1 MGSSLFS
8 TPSKKLKKMK
18 CVAILLAIVVA
29 VAAKDETAATSACP
43 EIDQAKYV
51 YVAEPRVNSCVCSN
65 RLDVPKEWFAAKFYL
80 DDGHIEN
87 VPKEGENQCD
97 QEIAADIL
105 DGSKFTKALDKRR
118 GQLVDLL
125 NAQWGKDETEGF
137 CKIIHDEHQ
146 KVLGEYEQALSDA
159 GREGVITE
167 SSEYKAFKSKLD
179 SRKTMAKSQ
188 FDCSVTSATSR
199 LQCYH
204 QGIVSRIVQCLSMR
218 KCRIASYDNKME
230 ERKEQMIERYRK
242 SLERVT
248 EAKVKFVTKTLNA
261 LYADNEEQKTLDD
274 IAANILKYENNMKEC
289 DKALVADYTLKLGQA
304 ISEMESNYKCEYKC
318 PFNTG
323 CYSFNRSSYN
333 RKCVTFPTPKKVSY
347 KLVGVA
353 PFKATWKGA
362 CQPDKKD
369 CKAQTVDDYKTKM
382 TWPRSK
388 RRTTRGSRTTRI
400 HSQTSILNGL
410 LPSLIG
416 KKGRWVRMVNPVNS

>member
-1 MGSSLFS
+1 MGSSSLFS

-51 YVAEPRVNSCVCSN
+51 YVAEPRVNSCVYSN
-65 RLDVPKEWFAAKFYL
+65 RLDVPKEWFTAKFYL

-167 SSEYKAFKSKLD
+167 SSEYKAFKSKL
-179 SRKTMAKSQ
+179 
-188 FDCSVTSATSR
+188 
-199 LQCYH
+199 
-204 QGIVSRIVQCLSMR
+204 VSRIVQCLSMR

-261 LYADNEEQKTLDD
+261 L
-274 IAANILKYENNMKEC
+274 
-289 DKALVADYTLKLGQA
+289 
-304 ISEMESNYKCEYKC
+304 
-318 PFNTG
+318 
-323 CYSFNRSSYN
+323 
-333 RKCVTFPTPKKVSY
+333 
-347 KLVGVA
+347 
-353 PFKATWKGA
+353 
-362 CQPDKKD
+362 
-369 CKAQTVDDYKTKM
+369 
-382 TWPRSK
+382 
-388 RRTTRGSRTTRI
+388 
-400 HSQTSILNGL
+400 
-410 LPSLIG
+410 
-416 KKGRWVRMVNPVNS
+416 

>member
-1 MGSSLFS
+1 MGSSSLFS

-51 YVAEPRVNSCVCSN
+51 YVAEPRVNSCVYSN
-65 RLDVPKEWFAAKFYL
+65 RLD
-80 DDGHIEN
+80 

-204 QGIVSRIVQCLSMR
+204 QRIVSRIVQCLSMR

-274 IAANILKYENNMKEC
+274 IAANILKYESNMKEC
-289 DKALVADYTLKLGQA
+289 DKALVADYTLKLGQ
-304 ISEMESNYKCEYKC
+304 
-318 PFNTG
+318 
-323 CYSFNRSSYN
+323 
-333 RKCVTFPTPKKVSY
+333 
-347 KLVGVA
+347 
-353 PFKATWKGA
+353 
-362 CQPDKKD
+362 
-369 CKAQTVDDYKTKM
+369 
-382 TWPRSK
+382 
-388 RRTTRGSRTTRI
+388 
-400 HSQTSILNGL
+400 
-410 LPSLIG
+410 
-416 KKGRWVRMVNPVNS
+416 

>member
-51 YVAEPRVNSCVCSN
+51 YVAEPRVNSCVYSN
-65 RLDVPKEWFAAKFYL
+65 RLDVPKEWFTAKFYL

-87 VPKEGENQCD
+87 VPKEGENQ
-97 QEIAADIL
+97 
-105 DGSKFTKALDKRR
+105 
-118 GQLVDLL
+118 
-125 NAQWGKDETEGF
+125 
-137 CKIIHDEHQ
+137 
-146 KVLGEYEQALSDA
+146 
-159 GREGVITE
+159 
-167 SSEYKAFKSKLD
+167 
-179 SRKTMAKSQ
+179 
-188 FDCSVTSATSR
+188 
-199 LQCYH
+199 
-204 QGIVSRIVQCLSMR
+204 
-218 KCRIASYDNKME
+218 
-230 ERKEQMIERYRK
+230 
-242 SLERVT
+242 
-248 EAKVKFVTKTLNA
+248 
-261 LYADNEEQKTLDD
+261 
-274 IAANILKYENNMKEC
+274 C

-318 PFNTG
+318 TFNTG

-369 CKAQTVDDYKTKM
+369 CKAQTVDDYKTK
-382 TWPRSK
+382 
-388 RRTTRGSRTTRI
+388 
-400 HSQTSILNGL
+400 
-410 LPSLIG
+410 
-416 KKGRWVRMVNPVNS
+416 

>member
-51 YVAEPRVNSCVCSN
+51 YVAEPRVNSRVY
-65 RLDVPKEWFAAKFYL
+65 VPKEWFTAKFYL

-204 QGIVSRIVQCLSMR
+204 QRIVSRIVQCLSMR

-248 EAKVKFVTKTLNA
+248 EAKVKFVN
-261 LYADNEEQKTLDD
+261 
-274 IAANILKYENNMKEC
+274 
-289 DKALVADYTLKLGQA
+289 
-304 ISEMESNYKCEYKC
+304 
-318 PFNTG
+318 
-323 CYSFNRSSYN
+323 
-333 RKCVTFPTPKKVSY
+333 
-347 KLVGVA
+347 
-353 PFKATWKGA
+353 
-362 CQPDKKD
+362 
-369 CKAQTVDDYKTKM
+369 
-382 TWPRSK
+382 
-388 RRTTRGSRTTRI
+388 
-400 HSQTSILNGL
+400 
-410 LPSLIG
+410 
-416 KKGRWVRMVNPVNS
+416 

>member
-1 MGSSLFS
+1 MGYRKSLERVTEAKVKFVTKTLNALYADNEEQKTLDDIAANILKYENNMKECDKALVADYTLKLGQAISEMESNYKCEYKCTFNTGCYSFNCSSYNR
-8 TPSKKLKKMK
+8 K
-18 CVAILLAIVVA
+18 CVTFPTPKKVSYKLVGVA
-29 VAAKDETAATSACP
+29 PFKATWKGACQPEKKDCKAQTV
-43 EIDQAKYV
+43 DV
-51 YVAEPRVNSCVCSN
+51 YVAEPRVTSCVYSS
-65 RLDVPKEWFAAKFYL
+65 RLDVPKEWFTAKFYL

-204 QGIVSRIVQCLSMR
+204 QRIVSRIVQCLSMR
-218 KCRIASYDNKME
+218 KCRIA
-230 ERKEQMIERYRK
+230 
-242 SLERVT
+242 
-248 EAKVKFVTKTLNA
+248 
-261 LYADNEEQKTLDD
+261 
-274 IAANILKYENNMKEC
+274 
-289 DKALVADYTLKLGQA
+289 
-304 ISEMESNYKCEYKC
+304 
-318 PFNTG
+318 
-323 CYSFNRSSYN
+323 
-333 RKCVTFPTPKKVSY
+333 
-347 KLVGVA
+347 
-353 PFKATWKGA
+353 
-362 CQPDKKD
+362 
-369 CKAQTVDDYKTKM
+369 
-382 TWPRSK
+382 
-388 RRTTRGSRTTRI
+388 
-400 HSQTSILNGL
+400 
-410 LPSLIG
+410 
-416 KKGRWVRMVNPVNS
+416 

>member
-1 MGSSLFS
+1 MGSSSLFS

-51 YVAEPRVNSCVCSN
+51 YVAEPRVNSCVYSN
-65 RLDVPKEWFAAKFYL
+65 RLDVPKEWFTAKFYL

-204 QGIVSRIVQCLSMR
+204 QRIVSRIVQCLSMR

-274 IAANILKYENNMKEC
+274 IAANILKYESNMKEC

-318 PFNTG
+318 TFNTG
-323 CYSFNRSSYN
+323 CYSYNRSSYN
-333 RKCVTFPTPKKVSY
+333 RKCVTFPTPKK
-347 KLVGVA
+347 
-353 PFKATWKGA
+353 
-362 CQPDKKD
+362 D
-369 CKAQTVDDYKTKM
+369 CKAQTVDDYKTKDDLA
-382 TWPRSK
+382 TVEETYNK
-388 RRTTRGSRTTRI
+388 RFKDDED
-400 HSQTSILNGL
+400 
-410 LPSLIG
+410 SLTNKHPEWNAAIADWQKRALG
-416 KKGRWVRMVNPVNS
+416 EDG